1 MNKWVGTGRLGR
13 DVDLKYTQTGKA
25 VASFS
30 IAVSEKWSSNG
41 EKKERTDWINIVAWD
56 KLGELCGQY
65 LAKGSKVLIEGKLQT
80 RSYEDKNG
88 TKKYVTEIVAQQVE
102 FLDSRKSDSSGGGS
116 YEDAGAPSGG
126 GGGGSLMDDDIPF
139 AP

>member
-1 MNKWVGTGRLGR
+1 MNKWIGTGRLGR
-13 DVDLKYTQTGKA
+13 DVELKYTQTGKA

-41 EKKERTDWINIVAWD
+41 EKQERTDWINIVAWD
-56 KLGELCGQY
+56 KLGELCSKY
-65 LAKGSKVLIEGKLQT
+65 IFKGSKVLIEGKIQT
-80 RSYEDKNG
+80 RSYDDKNG
-88 TKKYVTEIVAQQVE
+88 VKKYVTEIVAQQVE
-102 FLDSRKSDSSGGGS
+102 FLDSKKQDSSGGS

-126 GGGGSLMDDDIPF
+126 GGGSLDDDIPF

>member
-1 MNKWVGTGRLGR
+1 MNKWIGTGRLGR
-13 DVDLKYTQTGKA
+13 DPEIKYTQTGKA

-41 EKKERTDWINIVAWD
+41 EKKERTDWVNIVAWD

-65 LAKGSKVLIEGKLQT
+65 ISKGSKVLIEGKLQV

-88 TKKYVTEIVAQQVE
+88 VKKYVTEIVAQQVE
-102 FLDSRKSDSSGGGS
+102 FLDSRKSDSSGESQDGASGS
-116 YEDAGAPSGG
+116 ALS
-126 GGGGSLMDDDIPF
+126 DDDISF
-139 AP
+139 